1 MPLGEYFRGSL
12 SDLNAEDF
20 QLRNA
25 FPGKEMIVSETEWP
39 SDGSPVGN
47 ATPSLANAA
56 HYFLDFES
64 WARAEDRKSF
74 YLEQR

>member
-1 MPLGEYFRGSL
+1 
-12 SDLNAEDF
+12 
-20 QLRNA
+20 
-25 FPGKEMIVSETEWP
+25 MIVSETEWP